1 MTRVVLGSAS
11 TGRLGVLRNAGVEPV
26 VIVSGVDED
35 AIIAEH
41 PGTPAE
47 VVLRWHTQQGRIV
60 IPKTATPTRM
70 VQNLASFEFRLT
82 LDELAAIDALN
93 KGEAGRRGP
102 DPYTFDWIPSE
113 ASPKVGN

>member
-1 MTRVVLGSAS
+1 M
-11 TGRLGVLRNAGVEPV
+11 
-26 VIVSGVDED
+26 
-35 AIIAEH
+35 IARIAQAH
-41 PGTPAE
+41 DRTPAE